1 MNQEPSTSYKYY
13 VLAMLTLV
21 YTFNFVDRQILSVLQ
36 EPMKAELGLN
46 DTQLGLLQGLTFA
59 LFYVTLGIPIARW
72 ADVGNRRN
80 IVAMALGL
88 WSFMTSITGLA
99 QNFIQLLLIRIGVGV
114 GEAGG
119 SPPSH
124 SIISDLFKPSERG
137 RALAIYSS
145 GITFGVFL
153 AYVFGGWVSDSFGWR
168 SVFIALGIPGIV
180 LAFIVW
186 LSIKEPKRGLYE
198 QQASI
203 DAPPPMMDVVHLLF
217 SRKSFLH
224 LAFGAALVAFVGYG
238 VAAFLVS
245 FFVRSHGISV
255 SNLSEITLPLGIII
269 GVGGLIGNFGG
280 GYFSDK
286 LGEKDKRWYLWVPA
300 IATVF
305 SVPFAYATFLID
317 NTTVA
322 VALYIVPLA
331 LSYAFLGPNLA
342 IAHALVSPRMR
353 ALTSAIF
360 LFITNLVGLGLGPT
374 VVGIL
379 SDTLSANYGM
389 ESLRYA
395 ILICLIVYF
404 WAAFHF
410 YLSAKTVREDLNN
423 VCIKLTPEDKQNSL
437 LHKLLAP
444 LGLSKV

>member
-1 MNQEPSTSYKYY
+1 MKQEPGTYYKYY
-13 VLAMLTLV
+13 VLVLLTLV
-21 YTFNFVDRQILSVLQ
+21 YTFNFLDRQILSVLQ

-80 IVAMALGL
+80 IVAMAVGL
-88 WSFMTSITGLA
+88 WSFMTSITGFA
-99 QNFIQLLLIRIGVGV
+99 QNFVQLLIVRIGVGV

-124 SIISDLFKPSERG
+124 SIISDLFKPSERA

-153 AYVFGGWVSDSFGWR
+153 AYAFGGWVSDNFGWR
-168 SVFIALGIPGIV
+168 SVFIALGVPGII
-180 LAFIVW
+180 LAFVVW
-186 LSIKEPKRGLYE
+186 FTVKEPKRGLYE
-198 QQASI
+198 EQAST
-203 DAPPPMMDVVHLLF
+203 DAPPPMKDVVHLLF
-217 SRKSFLH
+217 SRKSFVH
-224 LAFGAALVAFVGYG
+224 LAFGAALAAFVGYG

-255 SNLSEITLPLGIII
+255 TNLSEITLPLGIII

-300 IATVF
+300 IATVLT
-305 SVPFAYATFLID
+305 VPFAYATFLVEGT
-317 NTTVA
+317 NMA

-342 IAHALVSPRMR
+342 VAHALVSPRMR
-353 ALTSAIF
+353 ALASAIF

-374 VVGIL
+374 AVGIISDYL
-379 SDTLSANYGM
+379 SVDYGA

-395 ILICLIVYF
+395 ILICLVVYF

-423 VCIKLTPEDKQNSL
+423 VCVQLTPEDKQNSL
-437 LHKLLAP
+437 IHKMLSP
-444 LGLSKV
+444 IGLSK

>member
-1 MNQEPSTSYKYY
+1 MQQEPSNTYKYY
-13 VLAMLTLV
+13 VLVTLTLV

-36 EPMKAELGLN
+36 EPMKAELGLS

-99 QNFIQLLLIRIGVGV
+99 QNFIQLLFIRIGVGV

-168 SVFIALGIPGIV
+168 SVFIALGIPGIL

-186 LSIKEPKRGLYE
+186 LTIKEPKRGLYE
-198 QQASI
+198 QQATV

-217 SRKSFLH
+217 SRKSFVH
-224 LAFGAALVAFVGYG
+224 LAFGAGLQAFVGYG
-238 VAAFLVS
+238 IASFLVS
-245 FFVRSHGISV
+245 FFVRSHDISV

-305 SVPFAYATFLID
+305 TVPFAYATFLIE
-317 NTTVA
+317 NTTIA

-331 LSYAFLGPNLA
+331 LSYAFLGPNIA
-342 IAHALVSPRMR
+342 ITHALVSPRMR
-353 ALTSAIF
+353 ALASAI
-360 LFITNLVGLGLGPT
+360 LFFYHQFNWLGFRPYRG
-374 VVGIL
+374 
-379 SDTLSANYGM
+379 
-389 ESLRYA
+389 
-395 ILICLIVYF
+395 
-404 WAAFHF
+404 WH
-410 YLSAKTVREDLNN
+410 
-423 VCIKLTPEDKQNSL
+423 IK
-437 LHKLLAP
+437 
-444 LGLSKV
+444 